1 MQAWVFVITHR
12 DSRKVAG
19 GALVALE
26 ARYTT
31 VCYFDAP
38 RLDRRFAGSEHW
50 KEIRHAFAV
59 GLPTTPLP
67 PQGALSQVLLGDRR
81 PDVQLQWLMLKDV
94 EMGAPEHT
102 VSLLDDVLLREC
114 AALKG
119 PTEQAG

>member
-1 MQAWVFVITHR
+1 MQARIFVITHR

-38 RLDRRFAGSEHW
+38 RLDRRFANSEHW
-50 KEIRHAFAV
+50 KEMRHAFSV

-67 PQGALSQVLLGDRR
+67 PQESLSQVLLGDRS
-81 PDVQLQWLMLKDV
+81 PDMQLQWLMLKDL
-94 EMGAPEHT
+94 EIDAPEHA

-114 AALKG
+114 GVLKG
-119 PTEQAG
+119 STERAG

>member
-1 MQAWVFVITHR
+1 M
-12 DSRKVAG
+12 
-19 GALVALE
+19 ALE

-31 VCYFDAP
+31 VCYFHAP
-38 RLDRRFAGSEHW
+38 RLDRRFASSEHW
-50 KEIRHAFAV
+50 KEMRHAFAV

-67 PQGALSQVLLGDRR
+67 AHGVLSQVLLGDHGL
-81 PDVQLQWLMLKDV
+81 DVQLQWLMLKDV
-94 EMGAPEHT
+94 EIEAPEHA